1 MSEHAWQF
9 VLLAAGAVVAGVVQ
23 ALFRSKNEQ
32 GKRIGRLEKYV
43 DFERGRQAGLRER
56 TRGRG
61 Q

>member
-1 MSEHAWQF
+1 MSERAWSI
-9 VLLAAGAVVAGVVQ
+9 VLVISAAVIGAVVQ